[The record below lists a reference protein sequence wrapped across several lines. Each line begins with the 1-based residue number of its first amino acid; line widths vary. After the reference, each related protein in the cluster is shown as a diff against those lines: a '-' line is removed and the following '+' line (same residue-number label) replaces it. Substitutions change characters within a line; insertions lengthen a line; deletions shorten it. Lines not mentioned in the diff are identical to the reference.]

1 MRFQK
6 TVVALCVGALVF
18 APATGAFADEAPQD
32 PAPAVSAE
40 AQQAPQPES
49 PAPAEQ
55 PAPVET
61 PVAPAPAPAETPSS
75 ETPAPAPEAP
85 QSAPGEAAVTASVR
99 ILDAAKQTD
108 ARVALVGSVLEA
120 RDSTVAPEGVTPE
133 TTLAWLVDGTEVAT
147 GARYTVRSEDLGKT
161 ITASAAVAWPA
172 TDAFAAGSASAVS
185 ATGVPVK
192 QAATASAVVKI
203 SGAAV
208 VGKKLTAATSGVTG
222 PAGVAAKAT
231 GYTWYADGKKI
242 ATGAAYTVKPAD
254 FQKRITASA
263 SLGWAESGAY
273 VAGTR
278 ETAKSAATAKVV
290 KQTAKVTVAMRVT
303 GHAEVGKS
311 LTATATVKKPADLKA
326 SGTYTWYVGG
336 KRYGGGKKINITPAM
351 AGKKVA
357 VTYRASWG
365 SGTYAN
371 GSASKQ
377 NSYTAWASRPQLMVR
392 SAYTQLG
399 ARQDCTALIERALR
413 ASGKRVGDLGT
424 RASEYTAVGGKRVSA
439 LKAGDV
445 LIWEGRHVAMYIGGG
460 KAIHS
465 GYAGN
470 QTVIASSAL
479 DGRPSAI
486 IRFS

>member
-1 MRFQK
+1 M
-6 TVVALCVGALVF
+6 L
-18 APATGAFADEAPQD
+18 APAAGAFADEAPQD

-40 AQQAPQPES
+40 AQQPQPSPQPES

-55 PAPVET
+55 PVPAETPVVPAPVPVET
-61 PVAPAPAPAETPSS
+61 PSP
-75 ETPAPAPEAP
+75 ETPAPEPVPAPETP
-85 QSAPGEAAVTASVR
+85 ETAPGEAAVTATVR

-108 ARVALVGSVLEA
+108 ARVALVGSELEA
-120 RDSTVAPEGVTPE
+120 RDATVAPEGVTPA
-133 TTLAWLVDGTEVAT
+133 TTFAWLVDGTEVAT
-147 GARYTVRSEDLGKT
+147 GARYTVRPEDLGKT

-185 ATGVPVK
+185 PTGVPVK

-208 VGKKLTAATSGVTG
+208 IGKKLTAAASGVTG

-231 GYTWYADGKKI
+231 GYTWYADGKKV

-290 KQTAKVTVAMRVT
+290 KQTAKVTAKMRVT
-303 GHAEVGKS
+303 GWAKSGKS
-311 LTATATVKKPADLKA
+311 LTAAATVKKPAGLAVK
-326 SGTYTWYVGG
+326 SSYTWYLNG
-336 KRYGGGKKINITPAM
+336 KRYSGGAKLNVTPGM
-351 AGKKVA
+351 AGKR
-357 VTYRASWG
+357 VTVIYRAYWG
-365 SGTYAN
+365 NGTYAS
-371 GSASKQ
+371 SATSTRA
-377 NSYTAWASRPQLMVR
+377 SYTARLDRPATMVR
-392 SAYTQLG
+392 SAYAQLG

-424 RASEYTAVGGKRVSA
+424 RSAEYVGVGGKRVSG
-439 LKAGDV
+439 LQPGDV
-445 LIWEGRHVAMYIGGG
+445 MIWEGRHVAMYIGNG

-470 QTVIASSAL
+470 QTVVASAYL
-479 DGRPSAI
+479 DGRPSSI
-486 IRFS
+486 VRFA

>member
-1 MRFQK
+1 M
-6 TVVALCVGALVF
+6 L

-32 PAPAVSAE
+32 SAPAVSAE
-40 AQQAPQPES
+40 AQQPQPAPQPES

-55 PAPVET
+55 PAPAGT
-61 PVAPAPAPAETPSS
+61 PDAPAPAPVETASP
-75 ETPAPAPEAP
+75 ETPAPEPVPAPETP
-85 QSAPGEAAVTASVR
+85 ETAPGEAAVTATVR

-108 ARVALVGSVLEA
+108 ARVALVGSELEA
-120 RDSTVAPEGVTPE
+120 RDATVAPEGVTPA
-133 TTLAWLVDGTEVAT
+133 TTFAWLVDGTEVAT
-147 GARYTVRSEDLGKT
+147 GARYTVRPEDLGKT

-185 ATGVPVK
+185 PTGVPVK

-208 VGKKLTAATSGVTG
+208 IGKKLTAAASGVTG

-231 GYTWYADGKKI
+231 GYTWYADGKKV

-278 ETAKSAATAKVV
+278 ETAKSAATAKVA

-311 LTATATVKKPADLKA
+311 LMAAATVKKPADLKV
-326 SGTYTWYVGG
+326 SGIYTWYVAG

-351 AGKKVA
+351 AGKKVT

-365 SGTYAN
+365 SGTYA
-371 GSASKQ
+371 SASATKQ
-377 NSYTAWASRPQLMVR
+377 NSYTAWASRPQVMVR
-392 SAYTQLG
+392 SAYAQLG

-424 RASEYTAVGGKRVSA
+424 RSSEYTAVGGKRVSA

-470 QTVIASSAL
+470 QTVIASAAL

>member
-1 MRFQK
+1 M
-6 TVVALCVGALVF
+6 F

-32 PAPAVSAE
+32 ASPAVSAE
-40 AQQAPQPES
+40 AQQPQQAPQAEGTAPAQD

-55 PAPVET
+55 PA
-61 PVAPAPAPAETPSS
+61 APAPAPAETPSPA
-75 ETPAPAPEAP
+75 TPAPAPEQVPAP
-85 QSAPGEAAVTASVR
+85 ETPQTAPGEAAVTASVR

-120 RDSTVAPEGVTPE
+120 RDGTVAPEGVAPAATF
-133 TTLAWLVDGTEVAT
+133 AWLVDDVEVAT

-161 ITASAAVAWPA
+161 ITAAADVAWPA
-172 TDAFAAGSASAVS
+172 TDAFAAGSVSAVS

-192 QAATASAVVKI
+192 QPATASAVVKI

-208 VGKKLTAATSGVTG
+208 IGKKLTAAASAVTA
-222 PAGVAAKAT
+222 PTGVAAKAT
-231 GYTWYADGKKI
+231 GYTWYADGKKV

-278 ETAKSAATAKVV
+278 ETAKSVATAKVV

-303 GHAEVGKS
+303 GQAEVGKS
-311 LTATATVKKPADLKA
+311 LTASATVKKPADLKA
-326 SGTYTWYVGG
+326 TGSYTWYLNG
-336 KRYGGGKKINITPAM
+336 KRYGGGSKLNVTPGM
-351 AGKKVA
+351 AGKR
-357 VTYRASWG
+357 VTVIYRAYWG
-365 SGTYAN
+365 NGTYTSSGTSTRA
-371 GSASKQ
+371 
-377 NSYTAWASRPQLMVR
+377 SYTVRLDRPAAMVR
-392 SAYTQLG
+392 SAYAQLG

-413 ASGKRVGDLGT
+413 ASGKSVGDLGT
-424 RASEYTAVGGKRVSA
+424 RSAEYTAVGGKRVSA
-439 LKAGDV
+439 LKPGDV
-445 LIWEGRHVAMYIGGG
+445 MIWEGRHVAMYIGNG

-470 QTVIASSAL
+470 QTVVASAYL
-479 DGRPSAI
+479 DGSPSSI
-486 IRFS
+486 VRFA